1 MRLQQGLSGKI
12 PGGILCQKRKLFIA
26 GGHTLYAV
34 LHTMPFCSQ
43 IQEEGHQSRD
53 HGFFK
58 VHAKY
63 LIEERFR
70 GNLIEFNGEADHV
83 HILFELPPSAH
94 KLTARMV
101 LN

>member
-53 HGFFK
+53 HGFF
-58 VHAKY
+58 
-63 LIEERFR
+63 
-70 GNLIEFNGEADHV
+70 
-83 HILFELPPSAH
+83 
-94 KLTARMV
+94 
-101 LN
+101 